1 MNDTHD
7 ASATVTPPPG
17 PAPAS
22 NDSLFARVKNVF
34 AFETSVYDDVAAK
47 PVTVQAI
54 VVIALAS
61 VLSGSFL
68 TMVLFFV
75 TIPFY
80 LFATAVN
87 ALLVSFVAKL
97 FSKESPEFGAWF
109 RALGFAEAPL
119 VLGVIPFVGSFIAG
133 TYVIAT
139 SIAAIHRV
147 ARIPIGS
154 AILTWLIA
162 WLLPIALIVLLVAF
176 LVTSLGLVGLFG
188 AVASGM

>member
-7 ASATVTPPPG
+7 ANATVTPPPGPG

-34 AFETSVYDDVAAK
+34 AFETSVYEDVAAK
-47 PVTVQAI
+47 PVTFQAI
-54 VVIALAS
+54 VVVAVAS

-68 TMVLFFV
+68 TMFFFVV

-80 LFATAVN
+80 LFVTAVN
-87 ALLVSFVAKL
+87 AGLVSLVARL

-109 RALGFAEAPL
+109 RALAFAEAPL
-119 VLGVIPFVGSFIAG
+119 ILGVIPFVGSFIAG

-162 WLLPIALIVLLVAF
+162 WLLPIALIAF
-176 LVTSLGLVGLFG
+176 LVVSLGLMTLF
-188 AVASGM
+188 VAAGSGM

>member
-1 MNDTHD
+1 MNDTHEPG
-7 ASATVTPPPG
+7 AATTPPPG
-17 PAPAS
+17 PEPAPAS

-47 PVTVQAI
+47 PVTFQAM

-61 VLSGSFL
+61 VMSGSFL

-80 LFATAVN
+80 LFVTAVN
-87 ALLVSFVAKL
+87 ALLVSLVAKL

-109 RALGFAEAPL
+109 RALGFAAAPL

-162 WLLPIALIVLLVAF
+162 WLLPIALIVF
-176 LVTSLGLVGLFG
+176 LVVSLGLLTLFG
-188 AVASGM
+188 AAVSGM

>member
-1 MNDTHD
+1 MNDTHQ
-7 ASATVTPPPG
+7 AGATPPPPPG
-17 PAPAS
+17 AAPDS

-47 PVTVQAI
+47 PVTFQAI

-80 LFATAVN
+80 LFVTAVN
-87 ALLVSFVAKL
+87 AGLVSIVAKL
-97 FSKESPEFGAWF
+97 FSRESPEFGAWF
-109 RALGFAEAPL
+109 RALGFATAPL
-119 VLGVIPFVGSFIAG
+119 ILGVIPFVGSFIAG

-147 ARIPIGS
+147 AKIPIGS

-162 WLLPIALIVLLVAF
+162 WLLPIALIAF
-176 LVTSLGLVGLFG
+176 LVVSLGLMTLFG
-188 AVASGM
+188 AVAVGGM

>member
-1 MNDTHD
+1 MNDTHQPD
-7 ASATVTPPPG
+7 ATTAPLPK

-47 PVTVQAI
+47 PVTFQAI
-54 VVIALAS
+54 VVVAVAS

-80 LFATAVN
+80 LFVTALN
-87 ALLVSFVAKL
+87 ALLVSLVAKL
-97 FSKESPEFGAWF
+97 FSRESPEFGAWF

-147 ARIPIGS
+147 AKIPIGS

-162 WLLPIALIVLLVAF
+162 WLLPIALLVFLIV
-176 LVTSLGLVGLFG
+176 SLGLMTLFG
-188 AVASGM
+188 AVAVGGM